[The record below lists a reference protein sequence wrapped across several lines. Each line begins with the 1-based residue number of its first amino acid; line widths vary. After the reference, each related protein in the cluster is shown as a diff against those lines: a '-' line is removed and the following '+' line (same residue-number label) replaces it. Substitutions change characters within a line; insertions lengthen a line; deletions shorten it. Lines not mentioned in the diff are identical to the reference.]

1 MMHLR
6 SRELSKHYKS
16 SIEKDILDMPRAKI
30 SGDSADKAYKVL
42 TYFLKDGTVTSLDF
56 LEIWTETLARYYICL
71 DMTLNKSIKMK
82 KTWLSRDINIFGF
95 ELIGIILSELSFR
108 FIERNIRRESRR
120 WTKLVRDIRYI
131 LFYFGL
137 SIAIMPGTDG
147 NKLY

>member
-1 MMHLR
+1 
-6 SRELSKHYKS
+6 
-16 SIEKDILDMPRAKI
+16 
-30 SGDSADKAYKVL
+30 
-42 TYFLKDGTVTSLDF
+42 
-56 LEIWTETLARYYICL
+56 
-71 DMTLNKSIKMK
+71 MK

-137 SIAIMPGTDG
+137 RNAIMPGTDG